1 MPLSFYFGISA
12 LVVIIVVWVIG
23 MVVMRARRRRS
34 GLPAPLDAVDD
45 SAARQQHAAGRNAV
59 AMAMAVRSAAN
70 RQGR

>member
-12 LVVIIVVWVIG
+12 LVVLVALWVIG
-23 MVVMRARRRRS
+23 MLVLRARRRRS
-34 GLPAPLDAVDD
+34 GRYPLDAVDD
-45 SAARQQHAAGRNAV
+45 SAARQELAGGRNAV